1 MRNLYILVTLV
12 LIVRCAD
19 ANAASIVW
27 PAATFG
33 RDADIYGIG
42 STLVEETSGCAG
54 VAMEVLTP
62 FISPTLTVYMEMV
75 TLAVGHFW
83 FETAFNA
90 PVNAATVG
98 SATPFAENFGLGG
111 WQPIDLNI
119 NHVFYLGFWLDADG
133 NGTPSASTDIYG
145 WAALLW
151 DGTELTLVDSAA
163 ETTGAGIYA
172 GTYDAIPEP
181 TSAGLL
187 LVGIAAALL
196 RRKAR
201 RRGASG
207 AHP

>member
-1 MRNLYILVTLV
+1 MGY
-12 LIVRCAD
+12 
-19 ANAASIVW
+19 
-27 PAATFG
+27 
-33 RDADIYGIG
+33 
-42 STLVEETSGCAG
+42 
-54 VAMEVLTP
+54 
-62 FISPTLTVYMEMV
+62 
-75 TLAVGHFW
+75 
-83 FETAFNA
+83 
-90 PVNAATVG
+90 
-98 SATPFAENFGLGG
+98 
-111 WQPIDLNI
+111 
-119 NHVFYLGFWLDADG
+119 
-133 NGTPSASTDIYG
+133 YG

-151 DGTELTLVDSAA
+151 DGMELTLVDSAA